1 MSAGPQIVDLNVEL
15 DDKPVYQVILS
26 NAKATVSLFS
36 FGATL
41 QSFVVDLPG
50 FNTRDLILGYS
61 DWSTYQ
67 HTFDFS
73 GNAYM
78 GAIVGPVAGRIAN
91 ARIPW
96 KDESWT
102 FEPNEGDHLLH
113 GGRHCFSNH
122 NWTLKET
129 KDTPYPTVS
138 FELQEKEK
146 FNLPGMLHCLV
157 TYTLTETALEIA
169 IKSTAL
175 EDTIVNPTQHCY
187 FNPNGHHGSILD
199 AQAFIFAEGYLELNQ
214 EKLPTG
220 RIQSLQDSKVI
231 DLPLSLAD
239 FQLYQQLDTAFV
251 LNKDK
256 QQARL
261 LATDGF
267 QLTFSTNQPLLQVY
281 IGGEVDFCGKEGRR
295 YHRYSG
301 ICLEQQAEPDAP
313 NQENFSDIYLK
324 KGQEKTNLLLINFEQ
339 VL

>member
-1 MSAGPQIVDLNVEL
+1 MSAGLQIVDLKAEL
-15 DDKPVYQVILS
+15 DDQPVYQAILF

-50 FNTRDLILGYS
+50 FKKRDLILGYPE
-61 DWSTYQ
+61 WSTYQ

-91 ARIPW
+91 SRIPW
-96 KDESWT
+96 KSESWS

-129 KDTPYPTVS
+129 KDTPYPTVT

-157 TYTLTETALEIA
+157 TYTLTETALEIE
-169 IKSTAL
+169 IKSRAL
-175 EDTIVNPTQHCY
+175 EDTIANPTQHCY
-187 FNPNGHHGSILD
+187 FNPNGHQGSVLD
-199 AQAFIFAEGYLELNQ
+199 AQAFIFAEGYLELNR

-220 RIQSLQDSKVI
+220 KIQSLQDSKAMVQPI
-231 DLPLSLAD
+231 PLSD
-239 FQLYQQLDTAFV
+239 FHLYPQLDTAFV

-261 LATDGF
+261 LAADGF

-281 IGGEVDFCGKEGRR
+281 IGGEVSWKGKEEQV

-313 NQENFSDIYLK
+313 NQANFSDIYLS
-324 KGQEKTNLLLINFEQ
+324 KGQTKVNSLQIQFEQ
-339 VL
+339 

>member
-1 MSAGPQIVDLNVEL
+1 MSSGLQIVDLKAEL

-50 FNTRDLILGYS
+50 FKKRDLILGYP
-61 DWSTYQ
+61 DWTSYQ

-78 GAIVGPVAGRIAN
+78 GAIIGPVAGRIAN

-96 KDESWT
+96 KADSWT
-102 FEPNEGDHLLH
+102 FDPNEGPHLLH
-113 GGRHCFSNH
+113 GGPQSFSNH

-129 KDTPYPTVS
+129 KDTPYPTVT

-157 TYTLTETALEIA
+157 SYTLTNTALEID
-169 IKSTAL
+169 IKSRAL

-187 FNPNGHHGSILD
+187 FNPNGHQGSVLD
-199 AQAFIFAEGYLELNQ
+199 AQAFICTAAYLELNQ

-220 RIQSLQDSKVI
+220 AIKSIQESKAI
-231 DLPLSLAD
+231 DQPIALSD
-239 FQLYQQLDTAFV
+239 FHLYPQLDTAFV

-256 QQARL
+256 QQAHL
-261 LATDGF
+261 VAADGL

-281 IGGEVDFCGKEGRR
+281 IGGEVSWKGKEEQV

-313 NQENFSDIYLK
+313 NQANFSDIYLS
-324 KGQEKTNLLLINFEQ
+324 KGQTKVNSLQIQFEQ
-339 VL
+339 